1 MEYVFQNDFR
11 IYFLMEFIKGGELF
25 THIIEKKR
33 FDEEST
39 KYVIAQIALAIGY
52 VHSKDIIYRDLKP
65 ENVMIENDG
74 YVKLIDF
81 GLSRILPMDDI
92 ALTFWGTAEYCS
104 PEMINEVGHN
114 KNTDWWALGVILYEM
129 LVGIPPF
136 YDKERER
143 MFMKIKSRS
152 PKYPDKNIHGFSVSA
167 TAKDLITKLLDKDM
181 TMRMG
186 SKYDADE
193 ILAHPFFEGINMDDL
208 MDKKVFDQLL
218 IK

>member
-1 MEYVFQNDFR
+1 MEYVFQNDYR

-74 YVKLIDF
+74 YIKLIDF

-92 ALTFWGTAEYCS
+92 ALTF
-104 PEMINEVGHN
+104 
-114 KNTDWWALGVILYEM
+114 
-129 LVGIPPF
+129 
-136 YDKERER
+136 
-143 MFMKIKSRS
+143 
-152 PKYPDKNIHGFSVSA
+152 
-167 TAKDLITKLLDKDM
+167 
-181 TMRMG
+181 
-186 SKYDADE
+186 
-193 ILAHPFFEGINMDDL
+193 
-208 MDKKVFDQLL
+208 
-218 IK
+218 

>member
-1 MEYVFQNDFR
+1 
-11 IYFLMEFIKGGELF
+11 MEFIKGGELF

-92 ALTFWGTAEYCS
+92 ALTF
-104 PEMINEVGHN
+104 
-114 KNTDWWALGVILYEM
+114 
-129 LVGIPPF
+129 
-136 YDKERER
+136 
-143 MFMKIKSRS
+143 
-152 PKYPDKNIHGFSVSA
+152 
-167 TAKDLITKLLDKDM
+167 
-181 TMRMG
+181 
-186 SKYDADE
+186 
-193 ILAHPFFEGINMDDL
+193 
-208 MDKKVFDQLL
+208 
-218 IK
+218 